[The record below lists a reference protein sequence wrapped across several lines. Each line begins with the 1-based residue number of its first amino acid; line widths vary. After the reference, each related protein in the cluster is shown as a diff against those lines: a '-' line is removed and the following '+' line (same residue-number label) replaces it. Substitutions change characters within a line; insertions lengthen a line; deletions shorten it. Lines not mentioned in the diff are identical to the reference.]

1 MQYLSPQQVY
11 KQYGF
16 HPKTLA
22 DWADA
27 GKIDY
32 IRSPGGH
39 RRYSQASLE
48 GIKGG
53 TDNRKVVLY
62 ARISTSGQKPEL
74 ESQITYLGKN
84 YPNCIC
90 ISEIGSGMN
99 FKRKKF
105 IALLEDVTKG
115 LVKEIVVAHKDRLAR
130 FGFDLIEWFCQLH
143 DCTITVLNNTELSP
157 QQELMQDFMSIMHCF
172 SSRLYFLRKYEKKIE
187 KEVVNLE

>member
-1 MQYLSPQQVY
+1 MP
-11 KQYGF
+11 
-16 HPKTLA
+16 PA
-22 DWADA
+22 EA

-130 FGFDLIEWFCQLH
+130 FGFDLRIV
-143 DCTITVLNNTELSP
+143 VLSVT
-157 QQELMQDFMSIMHCF
+157 
-172 SSRLYFLRKYEKKIE
+172 
-187 KEVVNLE
+187 